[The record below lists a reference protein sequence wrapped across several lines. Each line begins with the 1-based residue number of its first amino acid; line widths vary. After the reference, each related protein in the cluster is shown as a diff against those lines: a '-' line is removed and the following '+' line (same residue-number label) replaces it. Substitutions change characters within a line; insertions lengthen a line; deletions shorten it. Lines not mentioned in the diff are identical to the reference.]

1 MGDHT
6 GNSRAHASPGV
17 IKITKAGWLYIAATL
32 FLGFSA
38 VNTGNN
44 LVYLIVA
51 AFLSFMGISGFF
63 GKRNLSKID
72 IDISMPDEIYARANF
87 PLKITLINKRSF
99 LPAFLIKVGF
109 TGLDVLFPF
118 VDAGS
123 RDQKYVSFSLDER
136 GIARLG
142 DIYLCSVFPFNFFVR
157 CRKIDRV
164 FETIVFP
171 QLKKCSLPDLAGG
184 EKESKGEK
192 SSDRSGYEAEII
204 STRDYIK
211 GDPLKYIHW
220 KASARTGQ
228 LMTKELSTLSRQP
241 VIIDFESILIKN
253 IEERISCVAYVIVKL
268 FRQNVPVGL
277 RIGGTL
283 FTPLGKSRRER
294 TKAGKAAMLR
304 MLALYG
310 RE

>member
-6 GNSRAHASPGV
+6 GNFGANAGPGV
-17 IKITKAGWLYIAATL
+17 IKITKAGWLYIAVTL

-72 IDISMPDEIYARANF
+72 IDLGLPEEIYARTGF
-87 PLKITLINKRSF
+87 PLRVSLINNRSF
-99 LPAFLIKVGF
+99 LPAFLIKVR
-109 TGLDVLFPF
+109 LPDHEVLFPF
-118 VDAGS
+118 VDAKAE
-123 RDQKYVSFSLDER
+123 DLKYIPFSLNER

-142 DIYLCSVFPFNFFVR
+142 DIYVCSVFPFNFFMR
-157 CRKIDRV
+157 CRKIDGV
-164 FETIVFP
+164 FETVVFP
-171 QLKKCSLPDLAGG
+171 QMKKCALPDFIERERKSGG
-184 EKESKGEK
+184 EKSVDKT
-192 SSDRSGYEAEII
+192 GYEADII

-220 KASARTGQ
+220 KASARTGK
-228 LMTKELSTLSRQP
+228 LKTKELSSLSHQP
-241 VIIDFESILIKN
+241 IIIDFDSVQIRN
-253 IEERISCVAYVIVKL
+253 IEEKISCITYIIVKL

-277 RIGGTL
+277 RISGAL
-283 FTPLGKSRRER
+283 FTHLSRSQSER
-294 TKAGKAAMLR
+294 TRAGKATMLR

-310 RE
+310 KE